1 MYPRLVMPFA
11 ILCAVGLLVGCGGG
25 GMVATTSSTSASS
38 KSKSASAASSQSPSQ
53 ASRSAPLT
61 ATPHRRTKD
70 RAQLSKSNQST
81 TPPSSSSRK
90 HVRTHTTLNKNGA
103 QASGPALPLVKGP
116 RLDVTQKVAACF
128 KSGHAGIV
136 ASTMPGSYEIFNT
149 TGPGGAGIEVA
160 ATRSTVVAG
169 EVGKAITA
177 TGHYVLVPIGTELA
191 VAAVEKG
198 ASATDGALAVRCA
211 EVAG

>member
-25 GMVATTSSTSASS
+25 GNAATTSSTSAS
-38 KSKSASAASSQSPSQ
+38 SKSASAASSQSPSSQ

-61 ATPHRRTKD
+61 ATANRRTKD
-70 RAQLSKSNQST
+70 RAQLGKSNQST
-81 TPPSSSSRK
+81 TLPSSSIRK
-90 HVRTHTTLNKNGA
+90 HIGTHTTLNKNGA

-116 RLDVTQKVAACF
+116 RLDVTNKVAACF

-169 EVGKAITA
+169 EVGKAITT
-177 TGHYVLVPIGTELA
+177 TGHYVLVPTGTQLA

-198 ASATDGALAVRCA
+198 ASATDSALAVRCA